1 MSGFEE
7 NEISKNSN
15 GGTEITKRSIAARID
30 PALADNFQI
39 TASRIR
45 ELEEDK
51 IRIYWLHDLPEDPEA
66 SHLKD
71 ASSRDRFHR
80 MVFSSNWQYQ
90 QYIAKLGYPETIK
103 SMVIETPFQPIEY
116 VEKSKNEIRLVY
128 FSTPHR
134 GLQILVPIFKEL
146 AKKYSNI
153 HLDVF
158 SSFKIYGWENAD
170 KPFEELFAECD
181 AHPQIINHG
190 SVPQERIIAALQK
203 AHIFAYPS
211 IWQETSCRCLMESM
225 SAGLIC
231 VHPNFGALSDTSGGL
246 TAMYQM
252 DTDPNTHAN
261 IFMQQLDTAI
271 QIVHKEDVQNYLK
284 YVKGYADNRFN
295 IDKITL
301 QWQRLMEGLVTEY
314 PTIES
319 RKQPKQMFRY
329 KT

>member
-39 TASRIR
+39 IASRIR

-90 QYIAKLGYPETIK
+90 QYMAKLGYPETIK

-116 VEKSKNEIRLVY
+116 VEKSKDEIRLVY

-134 GLQILVPIFKEL
+134 GLQILVPVFKKL

-153 HLDVF
+153 HLDIF

-170 KPFEELFAECD
+170 KPFEELFADCD
-181 AHPQIINHG
+181 AHPQITNHG
-190 SVPQERIIAALQK
+190 SVPQEQLRAALQK
-203 AHIFAYPS
+203 AHIFAYPN

-225 SAGLIC
+225 SAGLFC
-231 VHPNFGALSDTSGGL
+231 VHPNYGALSDTSGGL

-252 DTDPNTHAN
+252 DTDPNIHAN
-261 IFMQQLDTAI
+261 IFMQQLDNAI
-271 QIVHKEDVQNYLK
+271 QIVHQEDVQNYLK
-284 YVKGYADNRFN
+284 YVKFYADNRFN
-295 IDKITL
+295 IDKITT
-301 QWQRLMEGLVTEY
+301 QWQRLMEGLIAEY
-314 PTIES
+314 PTVES
-319 RKQPKQMFRY
+319 RKQQKQMFRY
-329 KT
+329 KV